1 MAAAWTAWTTSNR
14 PAPTD
19 EAGIP
24 PGVPAFFCP
33 RLRGTAGRLSISPQP
48 EQVPQIT
55 DTTRAPHGRIWS
67 GHPRLRRSYVDRR
80 KGVDDR
86 DEPGQGDLELFSG
99 RCKQPVSLNRTAV
112 AQRSRKRG
120 VGKAYTF
127 FAMISTAV
135 RFLDQRL
142 SENFTPFRK
151 RKLGCSALILT
162 QNQFVKLI
170 CLQKRHVGKFYNSY
184 RL

>member
-1 MAAAWTAWTTSNR
+1 M
-14 PAPTD
+14 
-19 EAGIP
+19 
-24 PGVPAFFCP
+24 
-33 RLRGTAGRLSISPQP
+33 
-48 EQVPQIT
+48 
-55 DTTRAPHGRIWS
+55 
-67 GHPRLRRSYVDRR
+67 
-80 KGVDDR
+80 DDR

-112 AQRSRKRG
+112 AQRPRKRG

-170 CLQKRHVGKFYNSY
+170 CLQKRHVGKFYNFLQIVTKGRCLY
-184 RL
+184 RNTRTTSVPYKLGMRFAPGLKRVRGAAGESELPVKAPSAAHWGKRMHFAAIR